1 MRLHR
6 SYAVALLALPL
17 AALQAQ
23 ARPAGQSAATE
34 TEFIKA
40 AEEGAP
46 ERISAQ
52 AAIARLEPNGGTTIV
67 RPGTNGF
74 TCTLMA
80 DETNSPTCAN
90 AQGFKWLVAATAHK
104 PAPPAGGGGVA
115 YMAKGSTHYETPEG
129 EIVMAPSAK
138 TKSVREPP
146 HWMLLTPLDPAATGI
161 PTRPNAGGAYIM
173 FAGTPFAHLMVY
185 QDPKM
190 LKKE

>member
-23 ARPAGQSAATE
+23 SRPAGQSNATE
-34 TEFIKA
+34 TEFTKA

-46 ERISAQ
+46 DWISAQ
-52 AAIARLEPNGGTTIV
+52 AAIARMEPSGATTIV

-80 DETNSPTCAN
+80 DETHTPTCAN
-90 AQGFKWLVAATAHK
+90 AQGFKWLVAATARK
-104 PAPPAGGGGVA
+104 PAPPTGAGGVA

-161 PTRPNAGGAYIM
+161 PGRPNAGGAYIM
-173 FAGTPFAHLMVY
+173 FTGTPYAHLMVY

>member
-1 MRLHR
+1 MRFHR
-6 SYAVALLALPL
+6 SCTVALLSLPL
-17 AALQAQ
+17 AALHAQ
-23 ARPAGQSAATE
+23 SRPAGQSNATE
-34 TEFIKA
+34 TEFTKA

-46 ERISAQ
+46 DWISAQ
-52 AAIARLEPNGGTTIV
+52 AAVARMEPSGATTIV

-80 DETNSPTCAN
+80 DETHTPTCAN
-90 AQGFKWLVAATAHK
+90 AQGFKWLVAATARK
-104 PAPPAGGGGVA
+104 PAPPAGAGGVV
-115 YMAKGSTHYETPEG
+115 YMAKGSTHYETAEG

-146 HWMLLTPLDPAATGI
+146 HWMLLAPLDPAATGI
-161 PTRPNAGGAYIM
+161 PSRPNAGGAYIM
-173 FAGTPFAHLMVY
+173 FAGTPYAHLMVY

>member
-1 MRLHR
+1 
-6 SYAVALLALPL
+6 
-17 AALQAQ
+17 LQAQ
-23 ARPAGQSAATE
+23 SRPAGQNRETE
-34 TEFIKA
+34 VEFIKA
-40 AEEGAP
+40 VEEGAP
-46 ERISAQ
+46 QWISAQ
-52 AAIARLEPNGGTTIV
+52 AAIARLEPSGATAIV

-80 DETNSPTCAN
+80 DESHTPACGN
-90 AQGFKWLVAATAHK
+90 ALGFKWLVAATAHK
-104 PAPPAGGGGVA
+104 PVPPAGGMGVV

-129 EIVMAPSAK
+129 EIVMAPSAQ

-173 FAGTPFAHLMVY
+173 FAGTPYAHLMIY

-190 LKKE
+190 LRKE

>member
-1 MRLHR
+1 
-6 SYAVALLALPL
+6 
-17 AALQAQ
+17 LQAQ
-23 ARPAGQSAATE
+23 SRPAGQNRETE
-34 TEFIKA
+34 VEFIKA
-40 AEEGAP
+40 VEEGAP
-46 ERISAQ
+46 RWISAQ
-52 AAIARLEPNGGTTIV
+52 AAIARLEPSGATAIV

-80 DETNSPTCAN
+80 DESHTPACGN
-90 AQGFKWLVAATAHK
+90 ALGFKWLVAATAHK
-104 PAPPAGGGGVA
+104 PVPPAGGMGVV

-129 EIVMAPSAK
+129 EIVMAPSAQ

-173 FAGTPFAHLMVY
+173 FAGTPYAHLMIY

-190 LKKE
+190 LRKE